1 MKTIKLTDPVTVD
14 GVVYDSLTM
23 RKPKGRD
30 LGKLPLNA
38 EEMGDLFPFLASI
51 CDVEPIVIDA
61 LGADDLTELFA
72 EAKPFLPTDR
82 TAKAP

>member
-1 MKTIKLTDPVTVD
+1 MKTITLTDPVTVD
-14 GVVYDSLTM
+14 GVSYDTLTI

-38 EEMGDLFPFLASI
+38 ENMADLFPFVASV

-61 LGADDLTELFA
+61 LGAADLQVLMTEV
-72 EAKPFLPTDR
+72 KPFLS
-82 TAKAP
+82 